1 MAVQHEWSR
10 DALDDLTARG
20 FSRRHVLRV
29 AALLG
34 TSSLLAL
41 RSGRR
46 LAPLSDAGNLPD
58 DAVKIN
64 ANEFPD
70 GPSERALAALA
81 EAARRGNRYQY
92 PETHGRGT
100 GAVARWGV

>member
-1 MAVQHEWSR
+1 MQGADEGTR
-10 DALDDLTARG
+10 DALDALAARG

-34 TSSLLAL
+34 SSTLLPYGSERAL
-41 RSGRR
+41 
-46 LAPLSDAGNLPD
+46 AQLSDAGTLPD

-70 GPSERALAALA
+70 GPSDRAPAALA
-81 EAARRGNRYQY
+81 DAARRGNPYQY
-92 PETHGRGT
+92 PATNGL
-100 GAVARWGV
+100 VAA